1 MNRVSSERWTN
12 ERDGSQRCVDATG
25 AIAAV
30 AAPLPIATRNCLAPY
45 SEANRCRDAG
55 VGGDLRYDRD
65 CVGWSTR
72 GSVP

>member
-1 MNRVSSERWTN
+1 
-12 ERDGSQRCVDATG
+12 
-25 AIAAV
+25 
-30 AAPLPIATRNCLAPY
+30 LPIATRNCLAPY